1 MGSVYL
7 CYPILYMVR
16 YSILL
21 SVMLLFL
28 SGCRSRSMGLAGI
41 DPEIVLINIED
52 GDRAF
57 IGKVLLKLDSLHPA
71 VIGVDVTFKGRRKQ
85 DSVLIAAFKKIKNDI
100 LIYNVS
106 QNGTL
111 TASDSAFTN
120 LVAGQGNL
128 YFEQKLGLVTT
139 TIPLQKINDTT
150 HESFALKIIKYWKP
164 DFTSQI
170 KVNEK
175 VDINYT
181 RNLESYQVISGS
193 LLLNLNSHDLDL
205 ANKVILVGYTGPGYE
220 DKYFTPL
227 RKYGEHKSNEP
238 DTYGMVIIANQIRTI
253 LEYNNQ

>member
-1 MGSVYL
+1 MSRL
-7 CYPILYMVR
+7 FTIL
-16 YSILL
+16 SFILL
-21 SVMLLFL
+21 VFF
-28 SGCRSRSMGLAGI
+28 GCRSRSVKLTGI

-57 IGKVLLKLDSLHPA
+57 IGKVLLKLDSLKPA
-71 VIGVDVTFKGRRKQ
+71 AIGIDVTFRGRRKQ
-85 DSVLIAAFKKIKNDI
+85 DSILIAAFRKIKNDI

-111 TASDSAFTN
+111 TASDSVFTN

-139 TIPLQKINDTT
+139 TIPLQQINDTV
-150 HESFALKIIKYWKP
+150 HESFALKIIKFWKP

-175 VDINYT
+175 VDINYS
-181 RNLESYQVISGS
+181 RNLERYTVISGS
-193 LLLNLNSHDLDL
+193 QLLSLNSSDFEL
-205 ANKVILVGYTGPGYE
+205 ANKLFLVGYTGPGYE

-227 RKYGEHKSNEP
+227 RKHGEYQPNEP
-238 DTYGMVIIANQIRTI
+238 DTFGLVIIANQIRTI